1 MGRADPGRT
10 FVSPSTTRNRGL
22 RDIRWSGPLVTSLA
36 AIAIGL
42 GAVVVELP
50 SLTSAVSTPSWQD
63 DGTDAFATV
72 DASHRR
78 QADVNARRFAGRS
91 PFVVPSRPRTRPA
104 PRPPRPEPRPTE
116 PVREAPKVETG
127 PPATYT
133 GPKVAGVAA
142 ELVFFENGTE
152 ILVGTESDGVAVL
165 AILGP
170 RKVRLGHK
178 GGEYE
183 VDFLATDASTV
194 FEAFRSAASGDR
206 VLGAPPEGRRD
217 ALGFVPSVGDR
228 VQATVMIAGQRRTVD
243 GRVESI
249 SGRSGA
255 RVMRIRPEDG
265 GPVRTILERQLTG
278 IAPAD
283 DTPAVPGSN
292 LTEDAEPNADEV
304 DLTAEN
310 GDEPSESDDDDKDL
324 DENDAA
330 PIPPARTEA
339 EYRAMSVSELEAA
352 YPPIARALE
361 RSDLDDA
368 TRDRLGAE
376 MNLIHDLLRPPAP
389 GGG

>member
-1 MGRADPGRT
+1 
-10 FVSPSTTRNRGL
+10 
-22 RDIRWSGPLVTSLA
+22 
-36 AIAIGL
+36 
-42 GAVVVELP
+42 
-50 SLTSAVSTPSWQD
+50 
-63 DGTDAFATV
+63 
-72 DASHRR
+72 
-78 QADVNARRFAGRS
+78 
-91 PFVVPSRPRTRPA
+91 
-104 PRPPRPEPRPTE
+104 
-116 PVREAPKVETG
+116 
-127 PPATYT
+127 
-133 GPKVAGVAA
+133 VAGVAA

-183 VDFLATDASTV
+183 VDFLAADASTV
-194 FEAFRSAASGDR
+194 FEAFRSAAGGDG
-206 VLGAPPEGRRD
+206 VLGTPPEGRRD
-217 ALGFVPSVGDR
+217 AIGFVPSVGDR
-228 VQATVMIAGQRRTVD
+228 VQATVMIGGQRRTVD

-265 GPVRTILERQLTG
+265 GPVRTILERQLVE

-283 DTPAVPGSN
+283 SAPADPGSN
-292 LTEDAEPNADEV
+292 LTDDPEANADEV
-304 DLTAEN
+304 DLTADD
-310 GDEPSESDDDDKDL
+310 GDEPSESDDEDL

-339 EYRAMSVSELEAA
+339 EYRAMSVAELEAA

>member
-1 MGRADPGRT
+1 
-10 FVSPSTTRNRGL
+10 
-22 RDIRWSGPLVTSLA
+22 
-36 AIAIGL
+36 
-42 GAVVVELP
+42 
-50 SLTSAVSTPSWQD
+50 
-63 DGTDAFATV
+63 
-72 DASHRR
+72 
-78 QADVNARRFAGRS
+78 
-91 PFVVPSRPRTRPA
+91 
-104 PRPPRPEPRPTE
+104 
-116 PVREAPKVETG
+116 VRETPKVETG
-127 PPATYT
+127 PPASYT

-142 ELVFFENGTE
+142 ELVFFENGEE

-183 VDFLATDASTV
+183 VDFLATDASAV

-206 VLGAPPEGRRD
+206 VLGTPPEGSRD
-217 ALGFVPSVGDR
+217 AIGFVPSIGDR
-228 VQATVMIAGQRRTVD
+228 VHATVMINGQRRTVD

-249 SGRSGA
+249 SGRSGS

-265 GPVRTILERQLTG
+265 GPVRTILERQLAE
-278 IAPAD
+278 IAPAEGP
-283 DTPAVPGSN
+283 PAAPGPN

-304 DLTAEN
+304 DLTADN
-310 GDEPSESDDDDKDL
+310 GDEPTESEDEDL

-339 EYRAMSVSELEAA
+339 EYRAMSVAQLEAA

-361 RSDLDDA
+361 RSDLDDP